1 MTRHVRRKRTAQRP
15 EAPSSASNR
24 GESGSDEDV
33 GRGERLQKVLA
44 AAGVGSRRV
53 CEEYIREGRV
63 EVDRQVVTELGTRV
77 DPLRHEI
84 RVDGEELRKPQ
95 RLYYA
100 VNKPMGVVTTN
111 NDPSGRPLVIDLVPT
126 EERVFAVGR
135 LDRASE
141 GLILVTNDGEFANRL
156 THPRYGIEKTYL
168 VRVAGSPT
176 QTDLARLTKGVY
188 MSDGFCRVQSIAV
201 KKKQGQSTDL
211 VMVLNEGRN
220 RELRR
225 ILARVGHKVL
235 RLKRIAVGPI
245 KLADLPIGAWRRLMP
260 NEIEALL
267 RLAREKRRAAKSKRR
282 PGADPAGGGLQKR
295 PDQAAVMGGEE
306 SGPYLQKQ
314 ALLSEPLSIDDLLRD
329 DMDEGNLAEADLA
342 DTDLAEAGNDQE
354 HPDLDSGEFRPMT
367 LDSDD
372 DGQEF
377 TDGPPMKRGGVIPYE
392 PDEPA
397 PQRPSGDRLP
407 GTRRKP
413 SFKKAGHGKPA
424 HKKGK
429 RPFRQGDS
437 KYQGDRPPREEPG
450 ERPRESYGKKRSGQR
465 HVGKPSTGR
474 GPAGK
479 TAGNSEFRPAA
490 SDQGR
495 ARPAKAGGKRFAKPG
510 GKKFGKPAA
519 GGKPFGKPGG
529 KKFGKPGG
537 NRKGRR

>member
-1 MTRHVRRKRTAQRP
+1 M
-15 EAPSSASNR
+15 
-24 GESGSDEDV
+24 
-33 GRGERLQKVLA
+33 
-44 AAGVGSRRV
+44 
-53 CEEYIREGRV
+53 
-63 EVDRQVVTELGTRV
+63 VTELGTRV

-84 RVDGEELRKPQ
+84 RVDGEALRKPQ

-141 GLILVTNDGEFANRL
+141 GLILVTNDGEFANRI
-156 THPRYGIEKTYL
+156 THPRYGVEKTYL

-176 QTDLARLTKGVY
+176 QSDLARLTKGVY
-188 MSDGFCRVQSIAV
+188 LSDGFCRVQSIAV

-267 RLAREKRRAAKSKRR
+267 RLAREKRRAAKSKRKS
-282 PGADPAGGGLQKR
+282 GAVSDASQKR
-295 PDQAAVMGGEE
+295 E
-306 SGPYLQKQ
+306 SLGDVSQQHSEPYLQKQ
-314 ALLSEPLSIDDLLRD
+314 ALLAEPLSIDDLLRD
-329 DMDEGNLAEADLA
+329 DMDEGNLAEPDLA
-342 DTDLAEAGNDQE
+342 DAASDQE

-372 DGQEF
+372 DGQDF
-377 TDGPPMKRGGVIPYE
+377 TDGPPMKRGGVIPYDS
-392 PDEPA
+392 DEPA
-397 PQRPSGDRLP
+397 QQRPRQDRLP
-407 GTRRKP
+407 GTRRKQ
-413 SFKKAGHGKPA
+413 KRG
-424 HKKGK
+424 GK
-429 RPFRQGDS
+429 RPFRQGES
-437 KYQGDRPPREEPG
+437 KYQGDRPPREELVQ
-450 ERPRESYGKKRSGQR
+450 RPRESYGKKRSGKRQL
-465 HVGKPSTGR
+465 GKPSTGR

-479 TAGNSEFRPAA
+479 TAGNFEFRPQAG
-490 SDQGR
+490 DQGR

-519 GGKPFGKPGG
+519 GGKPFGKPSG

-537 NRKGRR
+537 KRKGRR